1 MAEHKSDR
9 SRADKKNLADMTPE
23 EQRGAAAREGR
34 TAHEDG
40 TAHRLAGKEARE
52 ADHEGGTSSQPKR
65 H

>member
-9 SRADKKNLADMTPE
+9 SRADKKNLADRTPE
-23 EQRGAAAREGR
+23 EQRGAESREGR
-34 TAHEDG
+34 TAQEDG

-52 ADHEGGTSSQPKR
+52 AGHTGSTSSQPKR